1 MSRERSPGS
10 ANELVVIWHEGPLG
24 ELLADLCRQYTD
36 QTAVRIHVRLVP
48 WAEWHDVIASDFEKG
63 AGEHDLVVFDSQSI
77 SEFASQGHLLLL
89 NPLLDRSIGLSI
101 RDYDPSALR
110 IYSEYPEGSG
120 DLYALPL
127 NQDIMGLVFRR
138 DLFQDPDERDAFR
151 KTYGHEL
158 AVPHSYRELRDVA
171 RFFTRPDADLYGIG
185 LYGSEE
191 YDGITSAFNNVLW
204 SFGGDL
210 WDPNT
215 GRAQG
220 VIDSPASVAALDY
233 FRTLFDVA
241 PPGAVDWYY
250 DEVNDAV
257 QLGRVSMAV
266 TWFYFFRSYVDP
278 ETSPFADQLGFALLP
293 GETGEDAVFRRHFSV
308 GGQGIGL
315 SRHSKQREEAWKFLE
330 WFMGPDIQWQ
340 WTRGGAQ
347 TGRDDIVASPA
358 YLEANAFNRLFR
370 DGMPHVKDY
379 WHLVEYPEL
388 LAVYQRYVRA
398 AVTGELPSGPA
409 LQEVAS
415 RTQSI
420 LDRGA
425 RR

>member
-1 MSRERSPGS
+1 MR
-10 ANELVVIWHEGPLG
+10 
-24 ELLADLCRQYTD
+24 AD
-36 QTAVRIHVRLVP
+36 RLV
-48 WAEWHDVIASDFEKG
+48 S
-63 AGEHDLVVFDSQSI
+63 LV
-77 SEFASQGHLLLL
+77 LLL
-89 NPLLDRSIGLSI
+89 RQHGRLSAA
-101 RDYDPSALR
+101 AL
-110 IYSEYPEGSG
+110 
-120 DLYALPL
+120 A
-127 NQDIMGLVFRR
+127 
-138 DLFQDPDERDAFR
+138 
-151 KTYGHEL
+151 
-158 AVPHSYRELRDVA
+158 RELEVSTRTVLRDIEA
-171 RFFTRPDADLYGIG
+171 L
-185 LYGSEE
+185 
-191 YDGITSAFNNVLW
+191 SAAGV
-204 SFGGDL
+204 
-210 WDPNT
+210 PVYAER
-215 GRAQG
+215 GRHG
-220 VIDSPASVAALDY
+220 
-233 FRTLFDVA
+233 
-241 PPGAVDWYY
+241 
-250 DEVNDAV
+250 
-257 QLGRVSMAV
+257 
-266 TWFYFFRSYVDP
+266 
-278 ETSPFADQLGFALLP
+278 GFALLP

-420 LDRGA
+420 LDGRQ